1 MIYHNFLMKRQK
13 EIKMNLEKIRSTET
27 KKIGKKLEYFE
38 KISSTHKYAKEIA
51 MQRDS
56 DGKLI
61 IAEIQTDGIGT
72 KGRIWYTGE
81 NKNIAMTMILKPQC
95 KISKLEG
102 LTLQIAECMKKT
114 IYDLYQIQLKIKKPN
129 DLILNNKKICGI
141 LTEINTISEKINYLI
156 ISLGF
161 NVNEDN
167 FSEETQDIA
176 TSLKKEYNQNF
187 EREEIIKKFIEIL
200 EEEIEL

>member
-1 MIYHNFLMKRQK
+1 MD
-13 EIKMNLEKIRSTET
+13 LEKIKNANIR
-27 KKIGKKLEYFE
+27 KIGKKLEYFE

-51 MQRDS
+51 MQQDS

-61 IAEIQTDGIGT
+61 IAEMQTDGIGT
-72 KGRIWYTGE
+72 KGRTWYTGK
-81 NKNIAMTMILKPQC
+81 NKNIAMTIILKPQC

-102 LTLQIAECMKKT
+102 LTIQIAECMKKA
-114 IYDLYQIQLKIKKPN
+114 IYELYQIKLEIKRPN
-129 DLILNNKKICGI
+129 DLILNGKKICGI
-141 LTEINTISEKINYLI
+141 LTQINTISEKINYLI

-200 EEEIEL
+200 EKEIEL